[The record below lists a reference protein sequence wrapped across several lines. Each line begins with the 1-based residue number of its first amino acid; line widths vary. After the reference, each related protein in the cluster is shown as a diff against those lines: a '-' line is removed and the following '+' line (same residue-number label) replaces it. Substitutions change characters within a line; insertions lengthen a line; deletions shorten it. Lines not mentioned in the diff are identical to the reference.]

1 MDIGK
6 LLQGLE
12 EMIFDVACLAVLV
25 PKTFFLL
32 APFPRRVHRYV
43 SEELAKKTED
53 RFDSFAS
60 PLILWV
66 VCGILPNFILMTI
79 VTGMPPIR
87 KLIAAGGEDLI
98 LKLLS
103 LPVETQFAAATAFMV
118 SLPLAFAVV
127 IAREGK
133 KEATKTSLREPLYT
147 VSYCTAP
154 ILFAASPLWF
164 LWVAQV
170 MSPSPWLE
178 EFIPIYGGGL
188 VLWTAWVGASLF
200 RQHLG
205 VSWRRTGVLLGK
217 AYLVF
222 FGVVILI
229 EMVILMMVGTMTG
242 KPAT

>member
-25 PKTFFLL
+25 PKTFFSL
-32 APFPRRVHRYV
+32 APFPGRVHRYV
-43 SEELAKKTED
+43 SEELAKKTEE
-53 RFDSFAS
+53 RFDRFAS

-66 VCGILPNFILMTI
+66 VCGILPNFIFMSI
-79 VTGMPPIR
+79 VIGLPEIR
-87 KLIAAGGEDLI
+87 KVIAAEGNVLVSQ
-98 LKLLS
+98 LLA
-103 LPVETQFAAATAFMV
+103 LPAESSFAVVTAFMV

-164 LWVAQV
+164 LVVAQV
-170 MSPSPWLE
+170 KGSHPWVNDFM
-178 EFIPIYGGGL
+178 EFYGGCL
-188 VLWTAWVGASLF
+188 ALWMAWVGASLF
-200 RQHLG
+200 RLHLG
-205 VSWRRTGVLLGK
+205 VTWRRAGMLLGK

-222 FGVVILI
+222 FGVLMLI
-229 EMVILMMVGTMTG
+229 ELVILMMVGTMTG
-242 KPAT
+242 KPAA